1 VRARMQP
8 RAHAHAHARIHGT
21 SSRGDTHDV
30 CKCVVQ
36 GRELFSFSL
45 SLSLPLSLW
54 ERNGKRS
61 QIPCVRGCVCV
72 CVMVLYACQVDVSRA
87 MLVTVIAV
95 FGKGVE
101 LRD

>member
-1 VRARMQP
+1 VCARACN
-8 RAHAHAHARIHGT
+8 RALTHMHTHAYMEHPQEGT
-21 SSRGDTHDV
+21 HMMYVSVSSRVGSYSV
-30 CKCVVQ
+30 
-36 GRELFSFSL
+36 SL